1 MGGMRAPYI
10 PIRFLHCA
18 NLRLFFAYTR
28 CVWQLPESRIC
39 DFTVQCKGCGE
50 NIPAPI
56 MTMPD
61 TWIVAICPLCGE
73 RRSYLPPE
81 IFRGR
86 LSHLLLSRKPANSPS
101 RFR

>member
-1 MGGMRAPYI
+1 
-10 PIRFLHCA
+10 
-18 NLRLFFAYTR
+18 
-28 CVWQLPESRIC
+28 
-39 DFTVQCKGCGE
+39 
-50 NIPAPI
+50 

-61 TWIVAICPLCGE
+61 AWIVVECPLCGE

-86 LSHLLLSRKPANSPS
+86 LSHLLLLKKPVKSEA